1 VVHFAKLPSA
11 LFLAGAFL
19 LSHPRIALAK
29 FVPEPHTMA
38 RTNADRASWHTVMIQ
53 PGPHAP
59 KIHFYNKLNPVWWLK
74 NSDDPVPPNWYRP
87 DEKHRKILWS
97 FRNPL
102 HNFDFYVIGVADKKF
117 YRSGQYPK
125 MNSDPHGG
133 WDFEAA
139 RYKFIWLPFVS
150 YHRDNFDFYL
160 GWRNHGNFGIKL
172 NFGSK
177 KESKEAGPE
186 GELHNEIPS
195 TNPAQ

>member
-1 VVHFAKLPSA
+1 VIQFPKPPGVFV
-11 LFLAGAFL
+11 LAGFFL
-19 LSHPRIALAK
+19 LLHPHIVQAK
-29 FVPEPHTMA
+29 FVPETHTMA
-38 RTNADRASWHTVMIQ
+38 RTNATKGASWRTVMIQ

-74 NSDDPVPPNWYRP
+74 NSDDPVPPDWYRP
-87 DEKHRKILWS
+87 NEKHRGTLWS

-150 YHRDNFDFYL
+150 YHRDSFDFYF
-160 GWRNHGNFGIKL
+160 GWRNRGNFGIKL

-177 KESKEAGPE
+177 K
-186 GELHNEIPS
+186 
-195 TNPAQ
+195 

>member
-1 VVHFAKLPSA
+1 VSQFAKLPLA
-11 LFLAGAFL
+11 LFLAGVFL
-19 LSHPRIALAK
+19 LFHPRNVAAK
-29 FVPEPHTMA
+29 FVSEPRTMI
-38 RTNADRASWHTVMIQ
+38 RTNAAERVNWHTVMIH
-53 PGPHAP
+53 PGPRAP

-87 DEKHRKILWS
+87 NEKNRRMLWS

-117 YRSGQYPK
+117 YRSGLYPK
-125 MNSDPHGG
+125 LNSDPHGG

-150 YHRDNFDFYL
+150 YHRESFDFYF
-160 GWRNHGNFGIKL
+160 GWRNHGKFGINI

-177 KESKEAGPE
+177 KQEKETPPDAVPVGTASE
-186 GELHNEIPS
+186 KK
-195 TNPAQ
+195 